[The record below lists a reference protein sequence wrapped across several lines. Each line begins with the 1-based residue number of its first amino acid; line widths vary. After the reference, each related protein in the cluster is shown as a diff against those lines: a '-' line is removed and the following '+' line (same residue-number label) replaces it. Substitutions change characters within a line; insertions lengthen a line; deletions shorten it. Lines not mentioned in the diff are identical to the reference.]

1 MSLKSIRES
10 YSRFLTV
17 LNDAGVKINESQ
29 KADLDSFILAV
40 EAKMSKQK
48 ELAVKATKKIVTEH
62 LEQKYKTVFESLF
75 KNLQKNAELTSKIAS
90 TAVRIDENKKVS
102 KKVSNYL
109 DLYVESVL
117 PKKTIVDYG
126 KMQKL
131 EKIHESLKNMLLV
144 NDASVEAKKAE
155 LAESFNNDR
164 KALET

>member
-1 MSLKSIRES
+1 VQNKI
-10 YSRFLTV
+10 TQ
-17 LNDAGVKINESQ
+17 INES
-29 KADLDSFILAV
+29 KKLATQV
-40 EAKMSKQK
+40 ND
-48 ELAVKATKKIVTEH
+48 
-62 LEQKYKTVFESLF
+62 F
-75 KNLQKNAELTSKIAS
+75 
-90 TAVRIDENKKVS
+90 
-102 KKVSNYL
+102 L